1 MKDRIRKLMESKE
14 MTQQEFSEFLGISP
28 ATLSS
33 IFKGRTRPS
42 ISVVEAIRTK
52 MPEVMTD
59 WLVFGTGEMLACDS
73 TKQGPPH
80 PDCATDKPD
89 SDGHNDVDGDNTAT
103 KPQGNETDSHNK
115 VNIHET
121 IKEAISSIR
130 MQTVND
136 FDRKTRKITEIRVF
150 YDDQTWETFVP
161 KRE

>member
-1 MKDRIRKLMESKE
+1 MKDRIRKLMESKG

-73 TKQGPPH
+73 TKQRLPH
-80 PDCATDKPD
+80 PDSPTDD
-89 SDGHNDVDGDNTAT
+89 HNSDGHSDVDGDNTAT
-103 KPQGNETDSHNK
+103 KPQDKGADSHDK
-115 VNIHET
+115 ANIHET

-136 FDRKTRKITEIRVF
+136 FDKKTRKITEIRVF

>member
-1 MKDRIRKLMESKE
+1 MKDRIRKLMESKG

-73 TKQGPPH
+73 TKQRPPH
-80 PDCATDKPD
+80 PDSPTDD
-89 SDGHNDVDGDNTAT
+89 HNNDDHNNDGHSDVDGDNTAT
-103 KPQGNETDSHNK
+103 KPQDKGADSHDK
-115 VNIHET
+115 ANIHET
-121 IKEAISSIR
+121 IKEAIAL
-130 MQTVND
+130 V
-136 FDRKTRKITEIRVF
+136 FDIK
-150 YDDQTWETFVP
+150 
-161 KRE
+161 

>member
-80 PDCATDKPD
+80 PDCPTDKPD
-89 SDGHNDVDGDNTAT
+89 SDGHNNVDGDNTAT